1 MKVEDKADMDY
12 AISPIHNC
20 CLINLEDMLG
30 NGTVINDKLVETPRS
45 FETACTVMTQIMAQI
60 SSNQYGG
67 QSTTIKHLAPYLRVT
82 EEKEYKHYLSIG
94 FDEETAKK
102 LAKDIKMKELR
113 NGVQTIRYQL
123 STLQTTNGQSPF
135 ATIYLEIPDGYEYEE
150 ECALIC
156 EEMIKQRLEGMK
168 NYKGQEIAETFPKL
182 VYLLD
187 ENNCLEGG
195 KYDYITKLAAKCTA
209 KRMVPD
215 YQSAKIMRKNYEGNT
230 FPPIKFVA

>member
-1 MKVEDKADMDY
+1 MKVKDKADMDY

-30 NGTVINDKLVETPRS
+30 NGTVINDKLVETPKS

-102 LAKDIKMKELR
+102 LAQDIKMKELR

-123 STLQTTNGQSPF
+123 STLQTTNG
-135 ATIYLEIPDGYEYEE
+135 
-150 ECALIC
+150 
-156 EEMIKQRLEGMK
+156 
-168 NYKGQEIAETFPKL
+168 
-182 VYLLD
+182 LL
-187 ENNCLEGG
+187 
-195 KYDYITKLAAKCTA
+195 
-209 KRMVPD
+209 
-215 YQSAKIMRKNYEGNT
+215 
-230 FPPIKFVA
+230 